1 MRDITESHDQVKKCS
16 AGYAAAAVDTIESY
30 YVIKYK
36 KSVQFSVQ

>member
-16 AGYAAAAVDTIESY
+16 AGYAAAAIESY
-30 YVIKYK
+30 YMIKYK